1 MVKYYS
7 AVDRSAFES
16 VLEIWVKQEP
26 LLQNEVKSE
35 REIQILCRNAYV

>member
-1 MVKYYS
+1 MVDNYS
-7 AVDRSAFES
+7 AVDSNAFES
-16 VLEIWVKQEP
+16 ILERWVKQEP